1 MVRKTKTEKLG
12 SCGRKRQDI
21 GQEFDRD
28 SDGNNG
34 RTKTKRIL
42 MARHRP
48 SLRGGKQRDKD
59 RINSING
66 ESRFSDTEP
75 KKNTNAKQ
83 YDVRVRR
90 KSPRETRKSRNNDEV

>member
-28 SDGNNG
+28 SDSNNG
-34 RTKTKRIL
+34 RTKAKRNL

-59 RINSING
+59 RINSINA
-66 ESRFSDTEP
+66 EPRFSDTVS
-75 KKNTNAKQ
+75 KKNYQ
-83 YDVRVRR
+83 C
-90 KSPRETRKSRNNDEV
+90 ETI